1 MNTYH
6 IHQLKYLLDLP
17 FDMKNVTIHLYEEW
31 SNDFGF
37 FHITYQNKSYMILVS
52 TFNSFN
58 YVHELETAPSIRFLI
73 DYGAVNNI
81 KKLLLTSDSFMDL
94 MIRFGSC
101 KHLLKL
107 FNYD

>member
-1 MNTYH
+1 MNLFHT
-6 IHQLKYLLDLP
+6 HQLKSLLDLP

-37 FHITYQNKSYMILVS
+37 FHISYQDKSYMALVS

-58 YVHELETAPSIRFLI
+58 YIHEIDTAPSIHFLI
-73 DYGAVNNI
+73 DYGVVN
-81 KKLLLTSDSFMDL
+81 KVKALLLTSDSFMDL

-101 KHLLKL
+101 QHLLKL